1 MGQLL
6 LRGMLAG
13 FLAALLAFSFA
24 KIVGEPQVDRAI
36 AFEEQHSAAEH
47 ATGAAEDHG
56 HSHAATASG
65 EAEEPELV
73 SREVQAGFG
82 LLTGVAVFGTAL
94 GGLFALAFA
103 FASGRLLKFPPRTT
117 AIVIAAVGFLTLYV
131 VPYLKYPANP
141 PAVGAEDTIGY
152 RTQLYFTMM
161 IFSAAALAIAVTLG
175 RALSTSL
182 GTWNATVAGALAY
195 IVLIAVAA
203 YALPTIN
210 EVPGDFPADLL
221 WKFRVA
227 SFGVQGILWATIGL
241 ALGTLVERS
250 RTRTAY

>member
-6 LRGMLAG
+6 LRGMFAG
-13 FLAALLAFSFA
+13 LFAALLAFGFA
-24 KIVGEPQVDRAI
+24 RVIGEPQVDRAI
-36 AFEEQHSAAEH
+36 AFEESHTAAEH
-47 ATGAAEDHG
+47 QAHAANGAA
-56 HSHAATASG
+56 A

-82 LLTGVAVFGTAL
+82 LLTGIALFGTAL

-117 AIVIAAVGFLTLYV
+117 AIVIAAIGFLALYA

-141 PAVGAEDTIGY
+141 PAVGAEETIGY

-161 IFSAAALAIAVTLG
+161 VFSAAALAVAITLG
-175 RALSTSL
+175 RALATSL
-182 GTWNATVAGALAY
+182 GSWNATVVGALAY
-195 IVLIAVAA
+195 IVLVTIAG

-210 EVPGDFPADLL
+210 EVPNDFPADLL
-221 WKFRVA
+221 WKFRIA
-227 SFGVQGILWATIGL
+227 SFAIQGILWATIGL
-241 ALGTLVERS
+241 ALGALVERS
-250 RTRTAY
+250 KTRVAY

>member
-6 LRGMLAG
+6 LRGMFAG
-13 FLAALLAFSFA
+13 LVAALLAFSFA

-36 AFEEQHSAAEH
+36 AFEEQHSAAEK
-47 ATGAAEDHG
+47 AAGA
-56 HSHAATASG
+56 
-65 EAEEPELV
+65 AEEPELV
-73 SREVQAGFG
+73 SREVQAGLG

-117 AIVIAAVGFLTLYV
+117 AMLIAAVGFLTLYV

-141 PAVGAEDTIGY
+141 PAVGTEDTIGY

-161 IFSAAALAIAVTLG
+161 VFSAAALAIAVTFG

-195 IVLIAVAA
+195 IVLVVIAA

-210 EVPGDFPADLL
+210 EVPSDFPADLL
-221 WKFRVA
+221 WKFRIA
-227 SFGVQGILWATIGL
+227 SLGVQAILWGTIGL
-241 ALGTLVERS
+241 ALGALVEHGQAR
-250 RTRTAY
+250 AAH